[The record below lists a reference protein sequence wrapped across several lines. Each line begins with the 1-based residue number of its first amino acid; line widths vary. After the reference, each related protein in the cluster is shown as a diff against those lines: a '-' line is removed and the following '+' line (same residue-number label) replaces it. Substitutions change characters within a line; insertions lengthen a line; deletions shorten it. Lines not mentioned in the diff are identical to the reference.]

1 MGYSPGGH
9 KELDTTEHISMHP
22 FQCNSVDA
30 QKLDLLW
37 RKGNAGELNKDLLAP
52 LAVKPVYW
60 HWMWWRKVQHL
71 LEGQARRIGS
81 SCSKG
86 PNSMIPFREQVW
98 VAGCLI
104 SSCTVVWLADG
115 EVTGWCFRNLSH
127 HLVPACLS
135 AGGQQVVNFLHWVG
149 VLVSAKQ
156 LKDMAQDIIY
166 IALEEKLNVLDFVL
180 CLSYYD
186 WVD

>member
-1 MGYSPGGH
+1 M
-9 KELDTTEHISMHP
+9 
-22 FQCNSVDA
+22 FQES
-30 QKLDLLW
+30 QSSS
-37 RKGNAGELNKDLLAP
+37 
-52 LAVKPVYW
+52 
-60 HWMWWRKVQHL
+60 
-71 LEGQARRIGS
+71 GS
-81 SCSKG
+81 S
-86 PNSMIPFREQVW
+86 
-98 VAGCLI
+98 
-104 SSCTVVWLADG
+104 
-115 EVTGWCFRNLSH
+115 LS
-127 HLVPACLS
+127 S